1 MKDILKKHF
10 PNDDI
15 VDEFDELTL
24 IIDSTKILPVCQT
37 LKNTLCFDTLIDI
50 AGVDY
55 LHFGQDEWQTE
66 VSSTGFGRSRSNIE
80 AEEKDNRYAVVYHL
94 LSVKKNQ
101 RLRIKTYL
109 PENLQIDSIIGVWAV
124 ADWFEREA
132 FDLFGFLFKNH
143 PDLRRILTDYGF
155 IGHPLRKDFPTVGEV
170 QMRYDEKQQRVV
182 YEEVD
187 IELEPNVP
195 KVIK

>member
-1 MKDILKKHF
+1 MKSLLQECF
-10 PNDDI
+10 PKYKIIDA
-15 VDEFDELTL
+15 FDELTL
-24 IIDSTKILPVCQT
+24 IVDSQNIVAVCKR
-37 LKNTLCFDTLIDI
+37 LKDNLNFDTLIDI
-50 AGVDY
+50 AGIDY
-55 LHFGQDEWQTE
+55 LHYGQDEWHTD
-66 VSSTGFGRSRSNIE
+66 VSSSGFGRSKNTI
-80 AEEKDNRYAVVYHL
+80 KDTSIANRYAIAYHL
-94 LSVKKNQ
+94 LSTTDNT
-101 RLRIKTYL
+101 RLRVRTYL
-109 PENLQIDSIIGVWAV
+109 PDNLQIESVIGVWSV

-195 KVIK
+195 KVIQ

>member
-1 MKDILKKHF
+1 MKQELKDFF
-10 PNDDI
+10 PESQTI
-15 VDEFDELTL
+15 DEFNELTL
-24 IIDSTKILPVCQT
+24 IVDSENITATCQILKDK
-37 LKNTLCFDTLIDI
+37 LNFDTLIDI

-66 VSSTGFGRSRSNIE
+66 VSSTGFGRSRNNIE

-94 LSVKKNQ
+94 LSVKNNQ
-101 RLRIKTYL
+101 RLRVKTYL
-109 PENLQIDSIIGVWAV
+109 PDNLQIDSVIEIWAV

-132 FDLFGFLFKNH
+132 FDLFGFLFRNH

-187 IELEPNVP
+187 IELETNVP

>member
-1 MKDILKKHF
+1 MKTALKKHF
-10 PNDDI
+10 PDFEI

-24 IIDSTKILPVCQT
+24 TVDSENIVATCQT
-37 LKNTLCFDTLIDI
+37 LKTKLNFDTLIDV

-80 AEEKDNRYAVVYHL
+80 IEAKDNRYAVVYHL
-94 LSVKKNQ
+94 LSVEKNQ
-101 RLRIKTYL
+101 RLRLKTYL
-109 PENLQIDSIIGVWAV
+109 PDNLQIDSVIGVWTV

-132 FDLFGFLFKNH
+132 FDLFGFLFRNH

-187 IELEPNVP
+187 IELETNVP

>member
-1 MKDILKKHF
+1 MKNLLQEYF
-10 PNDDI
+10 PKYEI
-15 VDEFDELTL
+15 IDEFNELTL
-24 IIDSTKILPVCQT
+24 IVDSQDIVAVCES
-37 LKNTLCFDTLIDI
+37 LKNNLNFDTLIDI
-50 AGVDY
+50 AGIDY
-55 LHFGQDEWQTE
+55 LHYGQDEWHTNA
-66 VSSTGFGRSRSNIE
+66 SSSGFSRSKNTIKNTPIE
-80 AEEKDNRYAVVYHL
+80 NRYAIAYHL
-94 LSVKKNQ
+94 LSTTDNT
-101 RLRIKTYL
+101 RLRVRTYL
-109 PENLQIDSIIGVWAV
+109 PDNLQIESVIGVWNV

-195 KVIK
+195 KVIQ